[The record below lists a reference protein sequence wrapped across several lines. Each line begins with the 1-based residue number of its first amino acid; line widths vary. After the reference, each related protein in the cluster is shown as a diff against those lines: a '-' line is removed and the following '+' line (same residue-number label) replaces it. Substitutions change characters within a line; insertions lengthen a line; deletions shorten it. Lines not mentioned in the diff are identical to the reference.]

1 MTKKKAFRISCEGDM
16 EMFMKKFL
24 SLAKLKQKKK
34 TVEVTVVSQEI
45 GNILVENI
53 NDLFMDIGN
62 DLGNPEN
69 YHLHLF
75 VEVNKKEDNE

>member
-1 MTKKKAFRISCEGDM
+1 MTKKKAFKITCEGDM
-16 EMFMKKFL
+16 EMFMKQFL

-34 TVEVTVVSQEI
+34 TIEVTVVSQEI

-53 NDLFMDIGN
+53 NDLFMN
-62 DLGNPEN
+62 SSNALGNPEN